1 MSSSADSSSG
11 ASIKA
16 HLAESLVRN
25 AEVSINL
32 GNCIIAT
39 TEDKVRLAVL
49 THLSRM
55 EQRYKW
61 VAPAGVFASL
71 LAALVTAD
79 FKDLILSASIWTAVF
94 LLGCIAAGVYSV
106 WAVIR
111 AVRAPS
117 VDDFVGKLRATQVP
131 LGSNP
136 VQTTLPALAAMLV
149 SGEWVLYFNPPSRFK
164 PITFLPDN
172 TVGSGQNDNEHFWR
186 LDGSKLEL
194 LKPDGRVHSRFTF
207 DSATCRWE
215 HTNDPDTLS
224 IKGQYILRADSVKQA

>member
-1 MSSSADSSSG
+1 MIPPRETGTG

-16 HLAESLVRN
+16 QLAENLVQN
-25 AEVSINL
+25 TEVSINI
-32 GNCIIAT
+32 GGCIITT

-55 EQRYKW
+55 EQRYQW
-61 VAPAGVFASL
+61 VAPVGVFASL

-79 FKDLILSASIWTAVF
+79 FKDVILSAPIWAAVF

-106 WAVIR
+106 WAVVK

-117 VDDFVGKLRATQVP
+117 VDDFVGKLRATQIP

-136 VQTTLPALAAMLV
+136 AQTDPSPLVTMLV
-149 SGEWVLYFNPPSRFK
+149 SSEWVLYFNPPSRFK
-164 PITFLPDN
+164 PIRFLPDN
-172 TVGSGQNDNEHFWR
+172 TVGIGQNDNEHFWR
-186 LDGSKLEL
+186 LIEDKLEL
-194 LKPDGRVHSRFTF
+194 LKSDGRVHSRFTF
-207 DSATCRWE
+207 NRAKCRWE

-224 IKGQYILRADSVKQA
+224 IKGQYILRADSEK